1 MSASAESG
9 TPLLPLGPPWYYRHS
24 VGRDYGRR
32 RAHLFAAVDD
42 ETRASA
48 GAPML
53 RAITTPMCAR
63 GLRAGTI
70 LDIAGYSPPV
80 DACLVCLRIGRR
92 IGVIA

>member
-1 MSASAESG
+1 
-9 TPLLPLGPPWYYRHS
+9 
-24 VGRDYGRR
+24 
-32 RAHLFAAVDD
+32 
-42 ETRASA
+42 
-48 GAPML
+48 ML